1 MANAGVPGRLW
12 ALRVAE
18 LKEVCRQ
25 GGLARSGNKPELQ
38 RRIVD
43 VLTTTSFATEARAE
57 RIRALIDPSFSAPAA
72 PVPMRG
78 PSLADQLLASG
89 QARQVVVR
97 APPLENAAPSTS
109 AGRDRC
115 AALDPFLPLVDGS
128 VDVAL
133 VLPPRGYAR
142 LTVRLEPG
150 WSARDH
156 VVVLR
161 SAIAGGSARGIEHRW
176 PLGTQLSVNGT
187 PVAVA
192 QVPQLL
198 DTVSGKFKDRHMD
211 EPLAVPTSLLR
222 TGINQVDLRAS
233 DSEPHVLLLALAAP
247 TSVAQLRTS
256 VERDRTLPLD
266 ECLARVVNHLG
277 GGDDDFS
284 VGSMRLS
291 LQCTLSHA
299 RVTTPARATGCRHL
313 ECFDLESYLQCQRVA
328 RVPKWKCP
336 TCSAAARPSELVVD
350 SWLLGVLHDP
360 ALAGAAVADLQPDG
374 TARPWT
380 QTAGKRKAAAV
391 LDADDSG
398 GGGGASSGSS
408 GGESSQASSAGSS
421 SQATAAP
428 PREGEEENPICLD

>member
-1 MANAGVPGRLW
+1 MANGVPGRLW
-12 ALRVAE
+12 SLRVAE

-57 RIRALIDPSFSAPAA
+57 RIRALIDPNFSAPAA

-78 PSLADQLLASG
+78 PSLAGQLIASG

-97 APPLENAAPSTS
+97 APPLENAALLRLRAATAAPRSTPSCRSSTARSTS
-109 AGRDRC
+109 RSFCR
-115 AALDPFLPLVDGS
+115 
-128 VDVAL
+128 
-133 VLPPRGYAR
+133 RGATR
-142 LTVRLEPG
+142 GLTVRLEPG

-161 SAIAGGSARGIEHRW
+161 SAIAGASARGIEHRW

-187 PVAVA
+187 PAAVA

-211 EPLAVPTSLLR
+211 EPLTVPTSLLR

-299 RVTTPARATGCRHL
+299 RVTTPARATECRHL

-391 LDADDSG
+391 LDADDDG

-408 GGESSQASSAGSS
+408 GGESSRRRRRGS

-428 PREGEEENPICLD
+428 PREGAEENPICLD

>member
-1 MANAGVPGRLW
+1 
-12 ALRVAE
+12 
-18 LKEVCRQ
+18 
-25 GGLARSGNKPELQ
+25 
-38 RRIVD
+38 
-43 VLTTTSFATEARAE
+43 
-57 RIRALIDPSFSAPAA
+57 
-72 PVPMRG
+72 MRG

-161 SAIAGGSARGIEHRW
+161 SAIAGASARGIEHRW

-187 PVAVA
+187 PAAVA

-211 EPLAVPTSLLR
+211 DPRGA
-222 TGINQVDLRAS
+222 
-233 DSEPHVLLLALAAP
+233 HLAAP
-247 TSVAQLRTS
+247 HRDQPGRPPRLRFRAARAPPRPRRAHHRRAAANS

-266 ECLARVVNHLG
+266 ECLARVVNHLEWRRRFLG
-277 GGDDDFS
+277 
-284 VGSMRLS
+284 VPMRLS
-291 LQCTLSHA
+291 LQCTLSRA
-299 RVTTPARATGCRHL
+299 RVTTPARPGAATSVLRP
-313 ECFDLESYLQCQRVA
+313 RVVPPVSA
-328 RVPKWKCP
+328 RRARPEWNCP
-336 TCSAAARPSELVVD
+336 CSAAARPSELVVD

-360 ALAGAAVADLQPDG
+360 ALAGAAVADLSDG

-391 LDADDSG
+391 LDADDDG
-398 GGGGASSGSS
+398 GGGGVERFVGRRARRRRRRG
-408 GGESSQASSAGSS
+408 
-421 SQATAAP
+421 AARRPP
-428 PREGEEENPICLD
+428 PRRREGAENPICLD